1 MIAQRLLVAAL
12 GVALTG
18 CQLLEDPGPPQGSV
32 FPDPGS
38 LNGSF
43 QYSAWDTRGRLAVVG
58 TISLTVHGDTLITGV
73 WDLEW
78 APGADTTEVVGPQIG
93 TGTLVGWL
101 WNSRAYTNWGADL
114 NPQYA
119 DNNVFIGGRFGGNEP
134 STGWSFSGFPGVI
147 SQGRLTLVRL
157 TR

>member
-1 MIAQRLLVAAL
+1 MTPRTFAAATALLLA
-12 GVALTG
+12 G
-18 CQLLEDPGPPQGSV
+18 CELFDDPGPAQGSV
-32 FPDPGS
+32 FPDPAS
-38 LNGSF
+38 LNGGF
-43 QYSAWDTRGRLAVVG
+43 QYSAWDAQGRLAVVG

-78 APGADTTEVVGPQIG
+78 APGADTTAVVGPQVG

-101 WNSRAYTNWGADL
+101 WNSRNYTNWGADL
-114 NPQYA
+114 NPGYA
-119 DNNVFIGGRFGGNEP
+119 DNNVFIGGKFGGDEP
-134 STGWSFSGFPGVI
+134 STGWSFSGFPGLI